1 MNSNKNTPRL
11 LGAAFLAVFVAS
23 VAAMVLPQTLLSGS
37 MSDNLVNIS
46 NNLTLMRVSILVEL
60 VTSIGIVVLA
70 VLLYVVLHKQNKIV
84 ALVALGWWLVE
95 AATLAVSKVGT
106 SALIP
111 LSLEYVKAG
120 APDSSYFQ
128 TLGALLYGIDRWGYD
143 IHMVF
148 FSLGGILWYTL
159 FLRSRYIPWL
169 LSVWGIVAVS
179 LALIGT
185 VMVWFDTEIIALVIP
200 NGLFE
205 VAIGLWLVVKGIK
218 SYEPVE

>member
-70 VLLYVVLHKQNKIV
+70 VLLYVVLYKQNKIV

>member
-1 MNSNKNTPRL
+1 M
-11 LGAAFLAVFVAS
+11 
-23 VAAMVLPQTLLSGS
+23 
-37 MSDNLVNIS
+37 
-46 NNLTLMRVSILVEL
+46 
-60 VTSIGIVVLA
+60 
-70 VLLYVVLHKQNKIV
+70 
-84 ALVALGWWLVE
+84 ALGWWLVE

>member
-1 MNSNKNTPRL
+1 MSSDKNTPRL
-11 LGAAFLAVFVAS
+11 LGAVFLIVFVAS
-23 VAAMVLPQTLLSGS
+23 VTALILPQTLFSGS
-37 MSDNLVNIS
+37 MSDSLVNIS

-70 VLLYVVLHKQNKIV
+70 VLLYVVLYKQNKIV